1 MSKTK
6 WHNNLIWQPFLAVL
20 YVAVVLWVL
29 SFVDSSQLIW
39 AVGAGALSSSSCI
52 VFSTPQNCSGNAKH
66 LIGGYIIGALVGV
79 CVHFVM
85 SNLMP
90 LLSADAVMVN
100 SKIFWALAS
109 ISVGVTVVLMAKLD
123 MFHPPAVGLSL
134 VLVLDIHHYEIIA
147 VILLAVVALAS
158 LRHFLNPYLKNL
170 VVVD

>member
-1 MSKTK
+1 MSKIK
-6 WHNNLIWQPFLAVL
+6 QHSNLIWQPLLAII
-20 YVAVVLWVL
+20 YVGVVLWVL

-52 VFSTPQNCSGNAKH
+52 VFSTPKNCSGNSKH
-66 LIGGYIIGALVGV
+66 LIGGYVLGALVGV

-100 SKIFWALAS
+100 SKVFWALAS
-109 ISVGVTVVLMAKLD
+109 ISVGITIILMAKLD

-147 VILLAVVALAS
+147 VIVMAVIVLAL
-158 LRHFLNPYLKNL
+158 LRHFLNPHLKNL